1 MYLIFDGIC
10 DDFISIHGFFV
21 GGGPSG
27 REGIR
32 VLEEKIFNAVELG
45 REDRTLLRD
54 WVTECLTRG
63 LTASFAMM
71 RSSSKVLRKETHFAK
86 NHVCLCLQPLLLNNA
101 TLKVAKCSIHVF

>member
-10 DDFISIHGFFV
+10 DDFILIHGFF

-32 VLEEKIFNAVELG
+32 VLEERIFNAVELG
-45 REDRTLLRD
+45 QEDRTFLRD

-63 LTASFAMM
+63 LKASFAMT
-71 RSSSKVLRKETHFAK
+71 RLLFDRLHFYR
-86 NHVCLCLQPLLLNNA
+86 NLLC
-101 TLKVAKCSIHVF
+101 

>member
-1 MYLIFDGIC
+1 MNLIFDSIC
-10 DDFISIHGFFV
+10 DYFTLIHGFF

-32 VLEEKIFNAVELG
+32 VLEEKIFNAVESE

-63 LTASFAMM
+63 LKASFAMT
-71 RSSSKVLRKETHFAK
+71 RLLFDRLHFYR
-86 NHVCLCLQPLLLNNA
+86 NFVC
-101 TLKVAKCSIHVF
+101 